1 VGNTENFIVINGKKY
16 DAVTGVML
24 QGPAGQS
31 IQQPTVHKPVVDG
44 FVRMQKD
51 VSRARPTT
59 VQHAA
64 KNTVTP
70 QRSKTLMRH
79 VVKKPTE
86 PLLKNTS
93 HPTQKQVAKKVFT
106 PKATVVPRTSTV
118 PQHRQHLANTVQKSA
133 QVKKFGTTVSEYTP
147 VRPVVTPMQVH
158 TAPPITATTYKQH
171 SKTSDLL
178 ERALQAAEGHKEQF
192 NEPRTRLHHKIAK
205 KIGVNAR
212 TIVVSMTVLAGLVF
226 GGLYAYQNVPK
237 LAMRVA
243 ASRAG
248 FNATLPD
255 YNPSGFSFSGPVQY
269 ASGQVT
275 VGYKSNTDE
284 RQYKLTQKTT
294 DWTSESL
301 LNNYIV
307 SAEKSY
313 QTYQDNGRTIYIYDE
328 NNATWVSGGIWYQI
342 EGDSQLTTDQLV
354 RIASSL

>member
-1 VGNTENFIVINGKKY
+1 
-16 DAVTGVML
+16 ML
-24 QGPAGQS
+24 EGSAGQPV
-31 IQQPTVHKPVVDG
+31 QQPSVHKPVMDG
-44 FVRMQKD
+44 FVRIHKD
-51 VSRARPTT
+51 VSKVRSST
-59 VQHAA
+59 VVHAA
-64 KNTVTP
+64 KTSVTP

-86 PLLKNTS
+86 PLLKTANQPSQQT
-93 HPTQKQVAKKVFT
+93 AKKVFT
-106 PKATVVPRTSTV
+106 PKATVTVRTSSV

-133 QVKKFGTTVSEYTP
+133 HVKKFGTAVSEYTP
-147 VRPVVTPMQVH
+147 VRPVVAPLHVQA
-158 TAPPITATTYKQH
+158 APPATPPVTYKQH
-171 SKTSDLL
+171 TKTSDLL
-178 ERALQAAEGHKEQF
+178 ERALQAAEGHKQQY
-192 NEPRTRLHHKIAK
+192 NEPRLRIHHKIAK

-255 YNPSGFSFSGPVQY
+255 YNPSGFSFNGPVQY
-269 ASGQVT
+269 AEGQVT
-275 VGYKSNTDE
+275 IGYKSNTDD
-284 RQYKLTQKTT
+284 RQYRLTQKTT

-301 LNNYIV
+301 LNNYII

-313 QTYQDNGRTIYIYDE
+313 QTYQDNGRTIYIYDD
-328 NNATWVSGGIWYQI
+328 NNATWVSGGVWYQI
-342 EGDSQLTTDQLV
+342 EGDSELTTDQLV